1 MVPGAGPVSMNE
13 EDALACDAT
22 ATGILHCL
30 RMLAEEAAM
39 LRLSRT
45 LDALRDAIE
54 ACASEESVVLAD
66 GRMLH

>member
-1 MVPGAGPVSMNE
+1 MNE
-13 EDALACDAT
+13 DDNPACDAT

-45 LDALRDAIE
+45 LDALREAIDT
-54 ACASEESVVLAD
+54 CASEESIGLA
-66 GRMLH
+66 GNRVIH